1 MKKFVSHFFKLLLLS
16 VFLLIVLDFI
26 YTKIYSSA
34 MYNRSKVSWVKNIS
48 NETPLDYAVFGS
60 SRAAFHI
67 NPKQI
72 LQTTNQ
78 FGVNLAYPAATNLEI
93 KLMLQH
99 FLEEHQVKRIF
110 IQVDKVYNKETID
123 PIAITPWMPYLRK
136 DYVYAEIAKQDSLA
150 FFKKYLP
157 FYRYMLY
164 DSKLGFRELAMAF
177 MKDNKME
184 ENLGFSGING
194 TMKKEA
200 TFRIKALENKKNRH
214 LLEILEICKK
224 NEINCYFFTAPY
236 YQTDFNTEVL
246 KENLPNY
253 IDFSKSINN
262 ISMFNDYQHLNIQ
275 GAKAFTDL
283 FIGTYFENN
292 N

>member
-1 MKKFVSHFFKLLLLS
+1 
-16 VFLLIVLDFI
+16 
-26 YTKIYSSA
+26 

-48 NETPLDYAVFGS
+48 NEAPLDYAVFGS

-72 LQTTNQ
+72 LEKTNQ

-99 FLEEHQVKRIF
+99 FLEEHEVKRIF

-136 DYVYAEIAKQDSLA
+136 DYVYNEIAKQDSLA

-177 MKDNKME
+177 IKEDKME

-224 NEINCYFFTAPY
+224 NEISCYFFTAPY

-275 GAKAFTDL
+275 GAKAFTNL
-283 FIGTYFENN
+283 FIGTYFENKN
-292 N
+292 NLDIN

>member
-1 MKKFVSHFFKLLLLS
+1 MKKFISHFIKLLLLS
-16 VFLLIVLDFI
+16 VLLLIALDFV
-26 YTKIYSSA
+26 YTKMYSSSI
-34 MYNRSKVSWVKNIS
+34 YNRSKVSWVNNIS
-48 NETPLDYAVFGS
+48 NEMPLDYAVFGS

-78 FGVNLAYPAATNLEI
+78 LGVNLAYPAATNLEI
-93 KLMLQH
+93 KLMVQH
-99 FLEEHQVKRIF
+99 FLKTHPVKRIF
-110 IQVDKVYNKETID
+110 IQVDKLYNTETID
-123 PIAITPWMPYLRK
+123 PIAITPWMPYIRT
-136 DYVYAEIAKQDSLA
+136 DYVYNEIKKQDALA

-164 DSKLGFRELAMAF
+164 DSKLGFRELSMGF
-177 MKDNKME
+177 VKNNKME
-184 ENLGFSGING
+184 ENLGFLGING
-194 TMKKEA
+194 TMKKED
-200 TFRIKALENKKNRH
+200 TFRIKALVNKKNIH

-224 NEINCYFFTAPY
+224 NEISCYFFTAPY

-262 ISMFNDYQHLNIQ
+262 ISMFNDYQHLNLQ

-283 FIGTYFENN
+283 FQGAYFENKN
-292 N
+292 